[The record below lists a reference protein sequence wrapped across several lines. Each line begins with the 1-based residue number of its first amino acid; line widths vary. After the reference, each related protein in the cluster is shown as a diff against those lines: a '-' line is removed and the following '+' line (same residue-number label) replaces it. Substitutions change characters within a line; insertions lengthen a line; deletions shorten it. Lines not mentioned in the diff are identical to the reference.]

1 MKFKI
6 GDQVVVISIGADNG
20 WAPSMDQYL
29 HKTGTIVADYR
40 ADPARE
46 FDYWDRNIKRYQVE
60 FTLAKSSDLWW
71 FPEDSLQLVTQNRHK
86 QADLIH
92 AWCEGV
98 QIEYKCPET
107 GLWFDWDSNAWNDEL
122 ECRIKPEWWKNI
134 PEHGILAKNIVGHY
148 TGVLIGK
155 PSNVEQW
162 IPLTNEEIERFKR

>member
-1 MKFKI
+1 M
-6 GDQVVVISIGADNG
+6 
-20 WAPSMDQYL
+20 
-29 HKTGTIVADYR
+29 
-40 ADPARE
+40 
-46 FDYWDRNIKRYQVE
+46 
-60 FTLAKSSDLWW
+60 
-71 FPEDSLQLVTQNRHK
+71 QLVTQNRHK

-92 AWCEGV
+92 AWCKGV

-134 PEHGILAKNIVGHY
+134 PEHGILAKNIVGNY

-162 IPLTNEEIERFKR
+162 IPLTNEEIEMFKR